1 MNKDFNSSDTAA
13 FKNVWVFCEQRN
25 GEMMPTSYELISE
38 GRRLADELGVKL
50 VGLLLHHGVGIV
62 NAILDRKG

>member
-25 GEMMPTSYELISE
+25 GEMMPTSYELI
-38 GRRLADELGVKL
+38 
-50 VGLLLHHGVGIV
+50 
-62 NAILDRKG
+62 